1 MSVHG
6 SHGLWLVLV
15 RYGEISLKSRKSRA
29 RMEQRLVYN
38 IRDALQRHGI
48 YARVRTSGG
57 RIWICCF
64 DSEEDALKIS
74 DILSYVMGIV
84 SSSPAYGI
92 SFSNLDELA
101 EKSLQFFKERAMGKV
116 FAVRARRVGVH
127 NFTSKDVEKSI
138 GALLL
143 KAGATGVDLENPQ
156 YEAHIEIRGWNAY
169 LYDKIIKGFGGL
181 PIGVEGRVLALF
193 SGGIDSPVATWFTMK
208 RGCEAYMVFFNIG
221 SEKHVESVVEVARI
235 LASRW
240 AYGYKPRLY
249 VVDVKPFV
257 VKILQQSP
265 EEYIVIVL
273 RRLMGRLAERL
284 AYRIS
289 AHALVTGESLGQVAS
304 QTLAN
309 IHAIEEAISMPI
321 LRPLIGLDK
330 EEITALARKIGT
342 YEYSIKV
349 EELCPLGARRTTT
362 RASLDKV
369 RVIEEKIGIGEQ
381 ELDKAV
387 ESAKEIELIA

>member
-1 MSVHG
+1 
-6 SHGLWLVLV
+6 
-15 RYGEISLKSRKSRA
+15 
-29 RMEQRLVYN
+29 
-38 IRDALQRHGI
+38 
-48 YARVRTSGG
+48 
-57 RIWICCF
+57 
-64 DSEEDALKIS
+64 
-74 DILSYVMGIV
+74 
-84 SSSPAYGI
+84 
-92 SFSNLDELA
+92 
-101 EKSLQFFKERAMGKV
+101 
-116 FAVRARRVGVH
+116 